1 MKSPPSNDEVESA
14 RWPSDVCLFQVFKCE
29 CNSNLVYPSIVAQ
42 KLYYTTDDKN
52 MTEIAL
58 INQGM
63 ISQTT

>member
-58 INQGM
+58 INEGM
-63 ISQTT
+63 ISPL